1 VSRFSRTGNHSHPS
15 PTLRAVQ
22 TEETGTRLKAR
33 KKTPT
38 PPVVVEV
45 KVQSSEPTERG
56 PLSPDEATEVLEEIR
71 SLLPWGY
78 RCFVPDLRARRG
90 SDRMIDFEQLLEKL
104 VLPYFA
110 KGYSPDWERYFAR
123 DVKDKQQL
131 MVCLSAL
138 FEAGYGCAHREG
150 DVYQASWLSLYGNE
164 VWPSRVREEISERD
178 THVVDRA
185 ELDEWTRTRLATVR
199 ASLGTVVSSFKTGAW
214 NPQGVLKK
222 LGYRVGTCARPPSER
237 QARLRDALLLPT
249 ALLPRDQ
256 HALWGGAG
264 TEHRVR
270 AICRMLELFLALA
283 RNRKNHDTS
292 LACKHWSEDLAWI
305 KKLSV

>member
-1 VSRFSRTGNHSHPS
+1 ME
-15 PTLRAVQ
+15 
-22 TEETGTRLKAR
+22 TEETGTRIKAR
-33 KKTPT
+33 KRTPT
-38 PPVVVEV
+38 PPVMVEV
-45 KVQSSEPTERG
+45 KVQPPEPPERG

-90 SDRMIDFEQLLEKL
+90 SDRVIDFEQLLEKL
-104 VLPYFA
+104 GLPHFA

-131 MVCLSAL
+131 MICLSAL
-138 FEAGYGCAHREG
+138 FEAGYGCAPREG
-150 DVYQASWLSLYGNE
+150 DVYQASWLLLYGNE
-164 VWPSRVREEISERD
+164 VWPSRVRGEISERD

-199 ASLGTVVSSFKTGAW
+199 ASLGTVASSFKTGAW

-249 ALLPRDQ
+249 ALLPRGQ
-256 HALWGGAG
+256 HALWGGRWDRASSPRYLQDARVVSRAREESQASRHQSGLQTLERRLGLGQKARKLIATVSIAG
-264 TEHRVR
+264 SGLR
-270 AICRMLELFLALA
+270 
-283 RNRKNHDTS
+283 
-292 LACKHWSEDLAWI
+292 
-305 KKLSV
+305 